1 MPDAT
6 TALIAGPWT
15 HRDYAVNG
23 VRLHVAEA
31 GQGPL
36 VLLVH
41 GFPGFWWSWR
51 HQIPV
56 LAQAGFRVMAPDL
69 RGYGASDKPP
79 RGYDAVTASA
89 DLAGLIRTAGERDAV
104 VVGHDWG
111 GLLSWSV
118 AALHPR
124 VVQRLVVLS
133 MPHPRRLR
141 TAPLRVGGQLRPL
154 GPLLGAQLPRLPES
168 RLTRDDGALVA
179 RLLRARIAPGWPA
192 EDLRAAEERYAEAIC
207 IPQAA
212 YGALEY
218 ARWAIRSLPRGDGRR
233 WARAMATPIDAATL
247 HLQGG
252 ADPYLLPASADG
264 SGRYVAGDY
273 DFRLLPGVGH
283 HPHEERPAEITAL
296 ITDWARG

>member
-6 TALIAGPWT
+6 SALIAGPWI

-51 HQIPV
+51 HQIPA
-56 LAQAGFRVMAPDL
+56 LAGAGFRVMAPDL

-89 DLAGLIRTAGERDAV
+89 DLAGLIRSAGERDAV

-111 GLLSWSV
+111 GLLAWSV
-118 AALHPR
+118 AATHPR
-124 VVQRLVVLS
+124 VTRRLVVVS
-133 MPHPRRLR
+133 MPHPRRMR
-141 TAPLRVGGQLRPL
+141 SAPLRVAGQLRPL
-154 GPLLGAQLPRLPES
+154 GRLLGAQLPRLPES
-168 RLTRDDGALVA
+168 RLTRHDGALA
-179 RLLRARIAPGWPA
+179 AQLLRERIAPGRPMA
-192 EDLRAAEERYAEAIC
+192 DLRAAEERYAEAIC

-212 YGALEY
+212 YGALEC
-218 ARWAIRSLPRGDGRR
+218 ARWAIRSLPRADGRR
-233 WARAMATPIDAATL
+233 WARALATPIDAPTL
-247 HLQGG
+247 QLHGG
-252 ADPYLLPASADG
+252 ADRYLLPAAVEG

-283 HPHEERPAEITAL
+283 HPHEERPHEVTAL
-296 ITDWARG
+296 IAGWAGG